1 MHIVC
6 SSASLWVCRCAC
18 FAIHAIMFLN
28 DVKSNKFNE
37 ESQQQQQKR
46 WIENRKQK
54 QTDKTTFESPKF
66 SELIDFKL
74 KLKTKI
80 EPK

>member
-1 MHIVC
+1 MKRVNN
-6 SSASLWVCRCAC
+6 SNR
-18 FAIHAIMFLN
+18 N
-28 DVKSNKFNE
+28 DGSKT
-37 ESQQQQQKR
+37 
-46 WIENRKQK
+46 ENRKQK
-54 QTDKTTFESPKF
+54 QTDKTTFESLKF